1 MCIIDKG
8 RHPFPLTADVISF
21 SILQRPLVRPQDH
34 FNMVFYPNTM
44 SYPGKMANM
53 TSLYVTTVVSVFVDQ
68 SSHKTDS
75 SDTSSTQILWKH
87 IP

>member
-1 MCIIDKG
+1 
-8 RHPFPLTADVISF
+8 
-21 SILQRPLVRPQDH
+21 
-34 FNMVFYPNTM
+34 M

-53 TSLYVTTVVSVFVDQ
+53 TSLYATTVVSVFVDQ